1 MGSVEVVVL
10 RGHPVLKGNLMFAH
24 DRVQFQDPLPF
35 SILIQGP
42 LGDVD
47 VMSALIGHLTTGIFV
62 PPTKQ
67 VVSSLL
73 YVIDF
78 RSLSQPIVPVE
89 VGGRIRFFE
98 GSAGG

>member
-47 VMSALIGHLTTGIFV
+47 VMSAPIG
-62 PPTKQ
+62 Q
-67 VVSSLL
+67 VTFLRAPIRPSRMIPIAVRNLWDISLL
-73 YVIDF
+73 C
-78 RSLSQPIVPVE
+78 
-89 VGGRIRFFE
+89 
-98 GSAGG
+98 